1 MARKDTI
8 LHLRSV
14 LIRRRDA
21 LRRALKGDLTLLKE
35 LHAESPGDVLDAAM
49 DTASGEINSQ
59 LVEVES
65 RELEQIEEAI
75 ARIKEGTYG
84 TCEVC
89 EKQIPLKRLQALPY
103 ATECIDCKR
112 QLEAGPGANVAPTWE
127 QGFSLRMNAASE
139 ADIW

>member
-75 ARIKEGTYG
+75 GRIKDGTYG

-89 EKQIPLKRLQALPY
+89 EKPIPLKRLQALPY
-103 ATECIDCKR
+103 ATECIACKR
-112 QLEAGPGANVAPTWE
+112 QLEAGPAGNVAPTWE
-127 QGFSLRMNAASE
+127 QGFSLRMNAGSE